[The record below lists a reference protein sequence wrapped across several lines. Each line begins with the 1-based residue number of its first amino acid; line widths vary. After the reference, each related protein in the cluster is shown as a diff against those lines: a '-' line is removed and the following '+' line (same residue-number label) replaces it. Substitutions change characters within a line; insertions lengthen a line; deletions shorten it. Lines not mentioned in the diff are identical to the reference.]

1 MLPVVAVASDAP
13 VPLTAAE
20 AREKLLLA
28 RSDLPVLGV
37 KKSVLEGY
45 FEVLMKGGMTLYMN
59 DTADYFIAGDL
70 FFVEP
75 NGIVNATEKN
85 RSGDRKRLLA
95 TLDESDMV
103 VYAPRPE
110 LTKATITVFTDIDC
124 GYCRKLHQ
132 DVPELNRLGVAVRYL
147 AFPRAGIGSD
157 SYDKAVSVWCADD
170 QQKALT
176 NAKAGKDI
184 EMKTCVNPVAEQYGL
199 VDAFGVTGTPAIF
212 YEDGTLQA
220 GYMPV
225 EEMSVRL
232 GLN

>member
-1 MLPVVAVASDAP
+1 MRPRKIEAAIAS
-13 VPLTAAE
+13 VCWQRWMSLTWSFMRHA
-20 AREKLLLA
+20 
-28 RSDLPVLGV
+28 
-37 KKSVLEGY
+37 
-45 FEVLMKGGMTLYMN
+45 
-59 DTADYFIAGDL
+59 
-70 FFVEP
+70 
-75 NGIVNATEKN
+75 
-85 RSGDRKRLLA
+85 
-95 TLDESDMV
+95 
-103 VYAPRPE
+103 PE

-176 NAKAGKDI
+176 KAKAGKDI

-220 GYMPV
+220 GGTCPL
-225 EEMSVRL
+225 SRCLFDL
-232 GLN
+232 G